1 MTTGDALNSE
11 NSSELAQNLSKL
23 EDLSARFIAAISEK
37 KEVNTAINAPGSD
50 LYVKAAGAFWQAYAN
65 DPAKF
70 MAQQVSYWGESVKEF
85 IDLQTN
91 LTAQGGKIEA
101 AEPVK
106 DRRFIHP
113 LWSTNP
119 YFTFVK
125 DQYLLN
131 SKAMRDAISQLDGL
145 DETQTRRLRYFTDQ
159 VIDMMAPTNFLG
171 TNPEALEKAV
181 ETQGQSLIDGLENL
195 ISDMEANEG
204 ELIVRL
210 ADEDA
215 FSLGENI
222 ATTPGK
228 VVFRNH
234 MHELIQYAPST
245 KEVYDIPLIIFPPW
259 INKFYILDLKEQNS
273 FIKWAVD
280 QGFTVFV
287 VSWVNPDNSYDKI
300 ALEDYIEHGYLT
312 AFETARAIAGSEKVN
327 AVGYCIGGTTLALTL
342 ALLKQREDNPVSAA
356 TFFTTL
362 TDFSQQG
369 DFLPFLQNDFI
380 DGIEQEVE
388 KKGILKSYVMART
401 FSFLRSNDLIYR
413 PAIESYM
420 LGNTPPAFDL
430 LYWNGDGTNLPGAM
444 AVQYLRGLC
453 QSDRFANEGFPI
465 FDTIVRLRDVDVPLC
480 AIGCETDHIAPWKD
494 SFRGVQKMG
503 SRSKRFIM
511 SQSGHIAGIVNPPN
525 KKKYGHYTNADL
537 TLSPEE
543 WLQQATFVPGSWW
556 EDWGTWLAGH
566 AGPKKP
572 AGPVGSDAFKPIS
585 DAPGTYVRVR
595 SSSQNK

>member
-91 LTAQGGKIEA
+91 LTAQGGKTEV

-234 MHELIQYAPST
+234 MHELVQYAPST
-245 KEVYDIPLIIFPPW
+245 KEVYDTPLIIFPPW

-342 ALLKQREDNPVSAA
+342 ALLKQREENPVSAA

-465 FDTIVRLRDVDVPLC
+465 FDTIVRLGDVDVPLC

-556 EDWGTWLAGH
+556 EDWGTWLASH
-566 AGPKKP
+566 AGPKKS
-572 AGPVGSDAFKPIS
+572 AGPVGSDVFKPIS

>member
-91 LTAQGGKIEA
+91 LTAQGGKTEA

-280 QGFTVFV
+280 QGFNVFV
-287 VSWVNPDNSYDKI
+287 VSWVNPDESYDKI

-342 ALLKQREDNPVSAA
+342 ALLKQREENPVSAA

-465 FDTIVRLRDVDVPLC
+465 FDTIVRLGDVDVPLC

-525 KKKYGHYTNADL
+525 KKKIWALH
-537 TLSPEE
+537 
-543 WLQQATFVPGSWW
+543 QC
-556 EDWGTWLAGH
+556 
-566 AGPKKP
+566 
-572 AGPVGSDAFKPIS
+572 
-585 DAPGTYVRVR
+585 
-595 SSSQNK
+595 

>member
-91 LTAQGGKIEA
+91 LTAQGGKTEA
-101 AEPVK
+101 AEAVK

-287 VSWVNPDNSYDKI
+287 VSWVNPDDSYDKI

-556 EDWGTWLAGH
+556 EDWGTWLASH

>member
-91 LTAQGGKIEA
+91 LTAQGGKTEA
-101 AEPVK
+101 AESVK

-287 VSWVNPDNSYDKI
+287 VSWVNPDDSYDKI

-342 ALLKQREDNPVSAA
+342 ALLKQREENPVSAA

-465 FDTIVRLRDVDVPLC
+465 FDTIVRLGDVDVPLC

-556 EDWGTWLAGH
+556 EDWGTWLASH
-566 AGPKKP
+566 AGPKL
-572 AGPVGSDAFKPIS
+572 SLIHI
-585 DAPGTYVRVR
+585 
-595 SSSQNK
+595 

>member
-91 LTAQGGKIEA
+91 LTAQGGKTEA

-287 VSWVNPDNSYDKI
+287 VSWVNPDDSYDKI

-342 ALLKQREDNPVSAA
+342 ALLKQRDENPVSAA

-465 FDTIVRLRDVDVPLC
+465 FDTIVRLGDVDVPLC

-494 SFRGVQKMG
+494 SFRGVKKMG

>member
-91 LTAQGGKIEA
+91 LTAQGGKTEA

-280 QGFTVFV
+280 QGFNVFV
-287 VSWVNPDNSYDKI
+287 VSWVNPDESYDKI
-300 ALEDYIEHGYLT
+300 ALEDYIAHGYLT

-342 ALLKQREDNPVSAA
+342 ALLKQREENPVSAA

-556 EDWGTWLAGH
+556 EDWGTWLARH

-572 AGPVGSDAFKPIS
+572 AGPVGSDVFKPIS

>member
-280 QGFTVFV
+280 QGFNVFV
-287 VSWVNPDNSYDKI
+287 VSWVNPDESYDKI
-300 ALEDYIEHGYLT
+300 ALEDYIAHGYLT

-342 ALLKQREDNPVSAA
+342 ALLKQREENPVSAA

-556 EDWGTWLAGH
+556 KDWGTWLARH

-595 SSSQNK
+595 SNAQNK

>member
-106 DRRFIHP
+106 DRRFVHP

-280 QGFTVFV
+280 QGFNVFV
-287 VSWVNPDNSYDKI
+287 VSWVNPDESYDKI

-465 FDTIVRLRDVDVPLC
+465 FDTIVRLGDVDVPLC

-556 EDWGTWLAGH
+556 EDWGTWLARH

-595 SSSQNK
+595 SNVQNK